1 MPEVCCSSRSLAAS
15 LETCRRVLGHVRS
28 DSAVDQGMDEAVAA
42 APYLPGPRE
51 LLDVGTDQGAPTE
64 AGDQVPL
71 ARWRLD
77 GHGPPCLVLGQLITE
92 QLGEQPHLVPE
103 VLEQAALGR
112 AGRHG
117 DLPGGDPP
125 DSLPL
130 DQVQGGV
137 KYALARRGR

>member
-64 AGDQVPL
+64 A
-71 ARWRLD
+71 D
-77 GHGPPCLVLGQLITE
+77 GHRVQIGLLVEVAGFLPAVQAVHGGLQGQLRTGTTFAVESLVAAQQLPVGKRTGGEGQRGSVVVDRPLHE
-92 QLGEQPHLVPE
+92 Q
-103 VLEQAALGR
+103 
-112 AGRHG
+112 
-117 DLPGGDPP
+117 D
-125 DSLPL
+125 
-130 DQVQGGV
+130 
-137 KYALARRGR
+137 

>member
-64 AGDQVPL
+64 A
-71 ARWRLD
+71 D
-77 GHGPPCLVLGQLITE
+77 GHRVQIGLLVAVACRASCGPELRSRLRAWWRRSSSRSASEPAVRGS
-92 QLGEQPHLVPE
+92 
-103 VLEQAALGR
+103 AA
-112 AGRHG
+112 A
-117 DLPGGDPP
+117 
-125 DSLPL
+125 
-130 DQVQGGV
+130 
-137 KYALARRGR
+137 